1 VSCDCEYCFDNG
13 TFYRCSLTREVIT
26 QDCILN
32 ECKELELAR
41 LNKGVKFNPSVNG
54 HDEDLHYLERNSVEV
69 MIGQYTFE
77 EIANSAGFY
86 ERRGWVMYVDGDEV
100 NPKVRPH
107 KKFRE
112 LHIYGSYNYIHGYRS
127 GMRW

>member
-112 LHIYGSYNYIHGYRS
+112 LHIYGSYNYIHGYRR
-127 GMRW
+127 GYE